1 MDAKEILILFIVLR
15 LVQQVV
21 ERALAWLNRR
31 YWLSPEHQQVAKATL
46 GISDADFDKTLR
58 YTQDKF
64 SFGSFATWMSQMI
77 TLVFLAWG
85 GLGALERLASAWTP
99 GPLTAGI
106 AFFGLVGL
114 ASMLSGLPFEYYR
127 TFVIEAR
134 HGFNRQ
140 TVKGFWLDRLKGI
153 ALAVV
158 LGAPLLA
165 GILWIMAA
173 TGDRWWLWA
182 WAAMSGF
189 SLFTAWAYP
198 TFLAPLFNKFSP
210 VEEGEL
216 KHGINALAARI
227 GFRAAGI
234 YVMDASKRSS
244 HGNAY
249 FTGVFG
255 KKRIVLFDTLV
266 TSMAAGEVVA
276 VLAHE
281 LGHFK
286 LHHVRWGVLRGILMT
301 GVTFYLLSRLLPFT
315 AFYRAFDLGGVSNH
329 GALIVF
335 GLWFSVLDFLLAPIG
350 NWISRKNEF
359 AADRFAR
366 EHAGGAKELGAA
378 LLKLRETSHA
388 MPLTHPLFSAF
399 YHSHPPLLE
408 RLAALGLGPQTGALS

>member
-1 MDAKEILILFIVLR
+1 MRAADILILFVVLR
-15 LVQQVV
+15 LVQQAL
-21 ERALAWLNRR
+21 ERALAWINRR
-31 YWLSPEHQQVAKATL
+31 YWLDEAKQLIAKKTL
-46 GISDADFDKTLR
+46 GIGDADFDKTLR
-58 YTQDKF
+58 YSQDKF
-64 SFGSFATWMSQMI
+64 RFGTMASWLSQMI
-77 TLVFLAWG
+77 TLIFLAWG
-85 GLGALERLASAWTP
+85 GLGAVERLARSWAP
-99 GPLTAGI
+99 GEVTTGI
-106 AFFGLVGL
+106 LFFGLVGL
-114 ASMLSGLPFEYYR
+114 LSMLAGLPFEYYR
-127 TFVIEAR
+127 TFVIEQR

-153 ALAVV
+153 LLASV

-165 GILWIMAA
+165 GILWIMQA
-173 TGDRWWLWA
+173 TGELWWLWA
-182 WAAMSGF
+182 WVAMSAF

-210 VEEGEL
+210 VENGEL
-216 KHGINALAARI
+216 KDRIYALADRI

-234 YVMDASKRSS
+234 FVMDASKRSS

-266 TSMAAGEVVA
+266 SSMSAAEVVA

-286 LHHVRWGVLRGILMT
+286 LHHVRWGVLRGMLMT
-301 GVTFYLLSRLLPFT
+301 GITFYLLSRLLPLTDFYQ
-315 AFYRAFDLGGVSNH
+315 AFGLDGISNH

-335 GLWFSVLDFLLAPIG
+335 GLWFGVLEFLIAPFS

-366 EHAGGAKELGAA
+366 EHVGGAQDLGAA

-388 MPLTHPLFSAF
+388 MPLTHPWFSAF

-408 RLAALGLGPQTGALS
+408 RLAALGAVSG